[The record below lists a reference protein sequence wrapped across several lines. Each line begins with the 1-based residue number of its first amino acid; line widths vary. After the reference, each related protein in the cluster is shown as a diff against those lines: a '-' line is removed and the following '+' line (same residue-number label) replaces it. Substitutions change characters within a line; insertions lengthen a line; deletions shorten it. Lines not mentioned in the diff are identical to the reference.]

1 MEQQLYINKL
11 LLKFQILLSEL
22 KSNCDQNIFRNYC
35 NYATNSHNYYKNKF
49 NDANKQSNHL
59 NNFHNILYGSMDIN
73 CIYNM
78 IADYNDENI
87 ELFINS
93 LLL

>member
-1 MEQQLYINKL
+1 MERQLYINKL
-11 LLKFQILLSEL
+11 LLKFHIQMSEL
-22 KSNCDQNIFRNYC
+22 KLNNDQNIYRNYC
-35 NYATNSHNYYKNKF
+35 NYANNSHNHYKNKF
-49 NDANKQSNHL
+49 SNTNKQSNYL

-78 IADYNDENI
+78 IVDYDDENI
-87 ELFINS
+87 EHFINS